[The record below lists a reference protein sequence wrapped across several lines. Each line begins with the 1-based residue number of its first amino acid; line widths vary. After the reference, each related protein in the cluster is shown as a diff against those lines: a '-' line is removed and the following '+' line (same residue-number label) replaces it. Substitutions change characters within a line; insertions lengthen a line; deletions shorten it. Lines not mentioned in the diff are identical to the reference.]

1 MKYEINDK
9 YAKVSEVQSF
19 VKHLPTTFEAEGEQL
34 FANGRNVLR
43 VFAVKEGHPILSKVV
58 VKRFRARNLFQTL
71 AYSTFFSSKAKRAFR
86 NGMTLTQHGFD
97 TPEPIAYAE
106 ERHHGLLRYCY
117 YLTAFTDAPS
127 VRTELDV
134 NFNRPMAKC
143 FAHFIAHLHQQGF
156 VHHDLNFDN
165 VLYREVSQNHYEIS
179 VIDINRLTIGTPSQ
193 LTLKDCKD
201 DFVRWTDRKDL
212 LTYVTKE
219 YAKERGLD
227 IAETLNEV
235 LHLKAIHDRNW
246 HRRKN
251 FTLFRATDNRQRTT
265 VNLKLYKRNSK
276 PHHS

>member
-34 FANGRNVLR
+34 FANRRNVLR
-43 VFAVKEGHPILSKVV
+43 VFAVKEGDPILGKVV
-58 VKRFRARNLFQTL
+58 VKRFHARNIFQTL
-71 AYSTFFSSKAKRAFR
+71 AYSTLCSSKAMRAFC
-86 NGMTLTQHGFD
+86 NGMVLMQHGFG
-97 TPEPIAYAE
+97 TPEPIAYVE
-106 ERHHGLLRYCY
+106 ERHGGLLHYCY
-117 YLTAFTDAPS
+117 YLTAFTDAIS

-143 FAHFIAHLHQQGF
+143 FAQFIAHLHQQGI

-165 VLYREVSQNHYEIS
+165 VLYKEVTKDCYNIY
-179 VIDINRLTIGTPSQ
+179 VIDINRLTITPPDQ

-212 LTYVTKE
+212 LTYVIEE
-219 YAKERGLD
+219 YAKERGLN
-227 IAETLNEV
+227 IPTTLHEV
-235 LHLKAIHDRNW
+235 LHLKAVHDRNW

-251 FTLFRATDNRQRTT
+251 FTHKFRH
-265 VNLKLYKRNSK
+265 L
-276 PHHS
+276 